1 MAVRKTLQCTHMD
14 PSLHETL
21 QAAYEVFDGRFRGP
35 YMEEYEVW
43 KAAKAVE
50 EAKKQYGKKK
60 RKAVKRLGD
69 TPVTL
74 YSKSIVWQYFAAG
87 KKKFSELR
95 NAV

>member
-1 MAVRKTLQCTHMD
+1 MNRGG
-14 PSLHETL
+14 
-21 QAAYEVFDGRFRGP
+21 GRGRG
-35 YMEEYEVW
+35 
-43 KAAKAVE
+43 
-50 EAKKQYGKKK
+50 YGGKIK